1 MQKNAFWFD
10 FKFYTKFFDDPKAKI
25 ILEKI
30 AWFIECGRPNSIAN
44 GFISIDADSYLVG
57 TTLTYSCDVGF
68 GTRDD
73 VVTECQDT
81 SFTWT
86 LDDNLPTCIRS
97 KIYN

>member
-1 MQKNAFWFD
+1 MF
-10 FKFYTKFFDDPKAKI
+10 
-25 ILEKI
+25 LECPAPATDTI
-30 AWFIECGRPNSIAN
+30 TN

-81 SFTWT
+81 FFTWT
-86 LDDNLPTCIRS
+86 LDNNPPTCIRS
-97 KIYN
+97 VQIILITMQISVKVQHS